1 MRLRRAE
8 RVLLRAEIA
17 LDAGYPEDVVTC
29 LEEVRRL
36 APSLPALHRLEQKL
50 RTAPM
55 PPFAPDALTFAPLE
69 APGEEEI
76 PGPAVLLSSNAP
88 TRNRLRLLVPAAAI
102 LLVAGVATR
111 LGGNHRADSPG
122 AIDVAALASPAPPP
136 LPAQTNEPDRN
147 SLSLPATPALA
158 PEARTTPVPVATTL
172 TKPPAAAMSAAAMP
186 PLSNDPTARSAAP
199 TSTADAGAV
208 PALRLADTSEAPRL
222 VRAPFAAAPIA
233 GLPEPLARAT
243 DTAAAPRES
252 STPAEPSDEP
262 LVRSALDRYAQAYS
276 ALDADAAQRVWP
288 RVDRTALSRAFET
301 LASQQVSL
309 GDCAVDVTGA
319 TARATCSGSATWAP
333 RVGSGSARTD
343 ARRWSF
349 DLAKSGEGWQIV
361 NARVQNR

>member
-8 RVLLRAEIA
+8 RLLLRAEIA
-17 LDAGYPEDVVTC
+17 LDAGYPEDVLPC

-36 APSLPALHRLEQKL
+36 APSLPALHRLEQKV
-50 RTAPM
+50 RATPVAPL
-55 PPFAPDALTFAPLE
+55 ALDSFTFAPRE
-69 APGEEEI
+69 AAGEVET
-76 PGPAVLLSSNAP
+76 PGPVVLDSSNAP

-122 AIDVAALASPAPPP
+122 AIHVAALASPAPPP
-136 LPAQTNEPDRN
+136 LPAPTKEPDRN
-147 SLSLPATPALA
+147 TLSPSSPPALEA
-158 PEARTTPVPVATTL
+158 DARTTPPPVATTV
-172 TKPPAAAMSAAAMP
+172 TKPPASAMRVAEMP
-186 PLSNDPTARSAAP
+186 PVINEPAARSAAP
-199 TSTADAGAV
+199 TSTPDASAV
-208 PALRLADTSEAPRL
+208 PALRLADTGEAPRL
-222 VRAPFAAAPIA
+222 VRAPFAAGPIA

-243 DTAAAPRES
+243 DTAPAPKDG

-262 LVRSALDRYAQAYS
+262 LVRNALDRYAQAYS

-309 GDCAVDVTGA
+309 GDCEVDVTGA

-333 RVGSGSARTD
+333 KVGSGSARTD